1 MMNMNGAAN
10 YNNYNNTFNPLT
22 GGNIAK
28 ENLIRDINNGVDPDA
43 IIKDDDSNNNDNDN
57 NTSKKNDSLRVDI
70 EPIEFEPIGET
81 LRIDSKSLAEQISA
95 MFKSIFFDYAGTS
108 IRYENGQ
115 FITQLFFKDNGN
127 PEDTGDPRVKS
138 VINLTDPIDNTNP
151 NDISFFDKKR
161 IINNRYNAK
170 LYDLTDE
177 TKEFLSQFLYGGKN
191 NNKPSNKKA
200 WAQKL
205 TDVRTPLGN
214 GYVNMFNQGY
224 RAEEVA
230 LRVSGVNL
238 FPILK
243 KLYGDKMIARS
254 DFDVDKID
262 KYTHTVEANNVMVPC
277 NYEVRFIKFNY
288 VNSELPV
295 FTMHIERYN
304 IDKVNKFVAKEYPW
318 QSFTGTP
325 IMYYE

>member
-10 YNNYNNTFNPLT
+10 YNNTINPLT

-43 IIKDDDSNNNDNDN
+43 IIKEDDNKNNNDD
-57 NTSKKNDSLRVDI
+57 SKKDSLRVDI
-70 EPIEFEPIGET
+70 EPMEFEPIGET
-81 LRIDSKSLAEQISA
+81 LRIDSKTLAEQISA

-108 IRYENGQ
+108 IRYENGH
-115 FITQLFFKDNGN
+115 FITQLFFKDNGK

-138 VINLTDPIDNTNP
+138 VINLTDPIDNTNL

-161 IINNRYNAK
+161 IINNRYNTK

-191 NNKPSNKKA
+191 NNKPNNKKA

-205 TDVRTPLGN
+205 TDIRTPLGN
-214 GYVNMFNQGY
+214 GYMNMFNQGY

-243 KLYGDKMIARS
+243 TLYGDKMIARLTS
-254 DFDVDKID
+254 ILIVSK
-262 KYTHTVEANNVMVPC
+262 
-277 NYEVRFIKFNY
+277 
-288 VNSELPV
+288 
-295 FTMHIERYN
+295 
-304 IDKVNKFVAKEYPW
+304 
-318 QSFTGTP
+318 P
-325 IMYYE
+325 IILWCLVIMRSVS